1 MASFTQTI
9 SPSVTDTMVLSKS
22 DKISANLPLTRTPD
36 LSLAT
41 SASAAAEL
49 TSQGDF
55 FSSSSSTYLGQNAFS
70 SLSESLTFFPRVL
83 RAIRMKNCRILSVIR

>member
-1 MASFTQTI
+1 MASFTQAI
-9 SPSVTDTMVLSKS
+9 SPSVTDTMVLSQS
-22 DKISANLPLTRTPD
+22 EKISANLSLTRTPD

-55 FSSSSSTYLGQNAFS
+55 FSSSSSTYLGKNS
-70 SLSESLTFFPRVL
+70 SSSISQSSTFFPRVS
-83 RAIRMKNCRILSVIR
+83 RFSFKK